1 MFYFLVQLLTK
12 ACFFYLFQTI
22 IYFLPD
28 LLSYFTYT
36 LYISVQL
43 AFLLWSWWWSGSVS
57 VQREQLV
64 YLANGNNIILLF
76 LNSLWWQQML
86 VVVVVVVFQ
95 YTYTH
100 IHILIQTT
108 YTYVEYD
115 MITVLPAGNI
125 LLAPIYVNF
134 TLFLDM

>member
-1 MFYFLVQLLTK
+1 
-12 ACFFYLFQTI
+12 
-22 IYFLPD
+22 
-28 LLSYFTYT
+28 
-36 LYISVQL
+36 
-43 AFLLWSWWWSGSVS
+43 
-57 VQREQLV
+57 
-64 YLANGNNIILLF
+64 
-76 LNSLWWQQML
+76 ML